1 MGFGTTNKMR
11 VDDDELKLRQW
22 VVELKNKGKNPEMI
36 RDYLTQYQGYKTEA
50 VQNAFN
56 IAGMEYQPPEQTI
69 QTPQAT
75 PQAQQQDPNQ
85 TYLGG
90 QPFSIENSAD
100 FSLYQGEK
108 EKQEEKSALV
118 DFGLKAVDKKLTNI
132 DKAAE
137 HKSLDDAVGPSITK
151 IFSRGI
157 GLGGKQDFT
166 GIVNQIVSVD
176 ALDSLIEAKSR
187 GATFGA
193 LSDREMDLLKS
204 AATKIGSWGV
214 APDGKTVAYD
224 ISEKA
229 FKAELA
235 SMQESAKLLQ
245 QGLLEHKKEMEANPL
260 VGLPKQAVQQ
270 EAQQGK
276 QGLHLETPDDARK
289 YLEANPDAPESAGIR
304 EKLKEFDSKPLEG
317 SAFSDIIGDID
328 EAATG
333 IYESAKTR
341 WQQGKDAQD
350 LPTAFDTEKEANFME
365 KIVRVWGQEAG
376 FAADTLGEAVKLAV
390 KAVSSPEQEKQIKE
404 VVANVGT
411 KVMETK
417 TVEGLMAYYQE
428 AKENDPGAVANIEA
442 LANILDIA
450 VEATGV
456 GAAINITKQT
466 GKRTLGAAKDVAET
480 GSRYIR
486 KTGTKSV
493 AKEAAEEAS
502 KVTPGIV
509 SKTGE
514 FIDDS
519 ALAVIEKSTGMPK
532 DTIQKMIKNPE
543 KFTKEEMAAIT
554 RDATF
559 GKVNNN
565 ITKRINEVSETG
577 AGYDVI
583 RGSSNIVNVD
593 QGFIKNTLQDAFG
606 LKIIDGKLVASTKS
620 LTRETADLNALQK
633 FYDVWGDVKTMDAD
647 EFLNMRSDLAGLA
660 KFDKISGKTG
670 ASETIAKRL
679 RADLNNKYRNQVDGL
694 EKLDA
699 KYTPERAEL
708 QAIKKDYFKADGT
721 IKDGAFTKL
730 ANITNKGNEQR
741 LARLKK
747 IIPGIEEE
755 VNMLRAVES
764 IRGLNSNQT
773 GQYVRSMLAGGAG
786 GSIVG
791 GPVGS
796 GIGTIVGMLLANP
809 SSAVGIV
816 RAYGN
821 FRKFKTSVI
830 NKTIDKMKTGK
841 PLTSGE
847 KSLVNDAIDHA
858 EDNLKK
864 RDSLKGR

>member
-304 EKLKEFDSKPLEG
+304 EKLKAFDLKKGEVVGSDSNLPPEEKEGFIVGSAKAIETRLGKVAEAYTEAKDATFWEKVMGRHAFRAVGQTIGIAGDVLVEGLKKLPEPVKNKFADAMNTLAQTETGQKALEGLEKYDQWAEQNPEAAKDIEAAGLISEIIPFNKLLGITKKAATATKKVVSSVGVPEKTLKAVSDAKNFIGETARHPFKTTSEFIDRKHGQILNKRLEKAGRLSEDVAKVAENSGFDEASSKFMSTLGQSDKSMASKMQDLAEDALTNKRAVRRPTDIVGENMIKKQKPLEALRTKFGKAVNTASKELKGKIVDSTSLVNKVNESIAELGIRRAANG
-317 SAFSDIIGDID
+317 SFDFSNSVFKNIPQIQKKLSTAFTDALDMGGDASKLHIFKKGID
-328 EAATG
+328 E
-333 IYESAKTR
+333 
-341 WQQGKDAQD
+341 
-350 LPTAFDTEKEANFME
+350 
-365 KIVRVWGQEAG
+365 IV
-376 FAADTLGEAVKLAV
+376 
-390 KAVSSPEQEKQIKE
+390 
-404 VVANVGT
+404 
-411 KVMETK
+411 
-417 TVEGLMAYYQE
+417 
-428 AKENDPGAVANIEA
+428 
-442 LANILDIA
+442 
-450 VEATGV
+450 
-456 GAAINITKQT
+456 
-466 GKRTLGAAKDVAET
+466 
-480 GSRYIR
+480 
-486 KTGTKSV
+486 
-493 AKEAAEEAS
+493 
-502 KVTPGIV
+502 
-509 SKTGE
+509 E
-514 FIDDS
+514 F
-519 ALAVIEKSTGMPK
+519 G
-532 DTIQKMIKNPE
+532 
-543 KFTKEEMAAIT
+543 
-554 RDATF
+554 
-559 GKVNNN
+559 
-565 ITKRINEVSETG
+565 
-577 AGYDVI
+577 
-583 RGSSNIVNVD
+583 
-593 QGFIKNTLQDAFG
+593 
-606 LKIIDGKLVASTKS
+606 
-620 LTRETADLNALQK
+620 
-633 FYDVWGDVKTMDAD
+633 
-647 EFLNMRSDLAGLA
+647 
-660 KFDKISGKTG
+660 
-670 ASETIAKRL
+670 
-679 RADLNNKYRNQVDGL
+679 
-694 EKLDA
+694 
-699 KYTPERAEL
+699 
-708 QAIKKDYFKADGT
+708 
-721 IKDGAFTKL
+721 
-730 ANITNKGNEQR
+730 
-741 LARLKK
+741 
-747 IIPGIEEE
+747 
-755 VNMLRAVES
+755 
-764 IRGLNSNQT
+764 
-773 GQYVRSMLAGGAG
+773 
-786 GSIVG
+786 
-791 GPVGS
+791 
-796 GIGTIVGMLLANP
+796 
-809 SSAVGIV
+809 
-816 RAYGN
+816 
-821 FRKFKTSVI
+821 
-830 NKTIDKMKTGK
+830 
-841 PLTSGE
+841 TSGE
-847 KSLVNDAIDHA
+847 GLKGTSERVLKNLRREADDILDKNFSKYKVANEKFKDVIEVLDKSKKLFGRTGINEQKAGQLMRRVFSNAASRGDIMEFLDDLDKIARKYKVSTK
-858 EDNLKK
+858 DNLLDQAIFTEILEGVYGTQAVTSLQGEVSKAIGAAEKTSRALRSPIKAVGEAAATLIETATASTDEIKK
-864 RDSLKGR
+864 KFIREILKK

>member
-1 MGFGTTNKMR
+1 
-11 VDDDELKLRQW
+11 
-22 VVELKNKGKNPEMI
+22 
-36 RDYLTQYQGYKTEA
+36 
-50 VQNAFN
+50 
-56 IAGMEYQPPEQTI
+56 ME
-69 QTPQAT
+69 
-75 PQAQQQDPNQ
+75 
-85 TYLGG
+85 
-90 QPFSIENSAD
+90 
-100 FSLYQGEK
+100 
-108 EKQEEKSALV
+108 
-118 DFGLKAVDKKLTNI
+118 KLT
-132 DKAAE
+132 
-137 HKSLDDAVGPSITK
+137 
-151 IFSRGI
+151 
-157 GLGGKQDFT
+157 
-166 GIVNQIVSVD
+166 
-176 ALDSLIEAKSR
+176 
-187 GATFGA
+187 
-193 LSDREMDLLKS
+193 
-204 AATKIGSWGV
+204 
-214 APDGKTVAYD
+214 
-224 ISEKA
+224 
-229 FKAELA
+229 
-235 SMQESAKLLQ
+235 
-245 QGLLEHKKEMEANPL
+245 
-260 VGLPKQAVQQ
+260 
-270 EAQQGK
+270 
-276 QGLHLETPDDARK
+276 
-289 YLEANPDAPESAGIR
+289 
-304 EKLKEFDSKPLEG
+304 
-317 SAFSDIIGDID
+317 
-328 EAATG
+328 
-333 IYESAKTR
+333 
-341 WQQGKDAQD
+341 
-350 LPTAFDTEKEANFME
+350 
-365 KIVRVWGQEAG
+365 RVWGQEAG
-376 FAADTLGEAVKLAV
+376 FAADTLGEVVKFAV
-390 KAVSSPEQEKQIKE
+390 KAVSSPEQEKNIKE

-466 GKRTLGAAKDVAET
+466 GKRTLGAAKNVAET